1 MASLDTLCTRRI
13 YDMNN
18 NQTPRKN
25 RIKLLVAVIVGLAII
40 MSFPSITTN
49 LLSAQEI
56 IPKIGNRCPNHYAP
70 DGDYCKPLP
79 GAKEVINKIG
89 NRCPKGFA
97 SDGDY
102 CYRIQS
108 KPSKVIPKAGSRC
121 PKGFVSDGDYCISI
135 N

>member
-1 MASLDTLCTRRI
+1 
-13 YDMNN
+13 MNN
-18 NQTPRKN
+18 NQTRQKN
-25 RIKLLVAVIVGLAII
+25 RIKLLVAMIVGLGII
-40 MSFPSITTN
+40 ISFPSITGN

-56 IPKIGNRCPNHYAP
+56 IPKIGSRCPNHYAP
-70 DGDYCKPLP
+70 DGNYCKPLP

-102 CYRIQS
+102 CYRIQN
-108 KPSKVIPKAGSRC
+108 KPSRVMPKAGSRC

>member
-1 MASLDTLCTRRI
+1 
-13 YDMNN
+13 MNN
-18 NQTPRKN
+18 NQTPRTN
-25 RIKLLVAVIVGLAII
+25 GIILSIAMITGLAVILG
-40 MSFPSITTN
+40 FPSFTKN
-49 LLSAQEI
+49 PLSAQEI

-70 DGDYCKPLP
+70 DGNYCKPLL

-102 CYRIQS
+102 CYRIER
-108 KPSKVIPKAGSRC
+108 KPSKVMPKTGSRC
-121 PKGFVSDGDYCISI
+121 PTGFVSDGDYCISI